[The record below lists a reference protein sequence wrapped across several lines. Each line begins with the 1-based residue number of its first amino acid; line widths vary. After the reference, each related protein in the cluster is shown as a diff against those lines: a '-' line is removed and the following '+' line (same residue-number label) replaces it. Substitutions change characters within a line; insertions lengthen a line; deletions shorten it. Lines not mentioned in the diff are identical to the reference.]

1 MRIWKFPYGYVKIE
15 VICKRLERF
24 VNAALA
30 CGIPLHNISR
40 LSSSLL
46 LAVVPAS
53 RYDEARSLSADI
65 GADIR
70 VLKVGGASLLFRE
83 LLARKALILS
93 LIAAIAAIFL
103 LSKRILFIKIDCAD
117 SALHQPV
124 LDALESVGAVR
135 GISASSIDRAE
146 LSKSIADRISSIGFA
161 NVTIDG
167 VVLRVETHSALER
180 PADDGSRPKSI
191 YSDKDCVILS
201 VATFDGI
208 AAVKPGDAIK
218 KDQLL
223 VSGDITPEQGGE
235 GILVRA
241 DAEIIG
247 EVAYDFSIR
256 IDPNDLRPSRSGR
269 SEDYAV
275 CKLFRLSLS
284 PSLSFNDCELANRAV
299 LPFDA
304 VFLPVFVHGGSAHEI
319 ILKDRELSKNE
330 MLEAAEAELSA
341 QIHRR
346 IPEGA
351 VIISKATELIWE
363 DDGALTV
370 RIAVYTYERIG
381 YTRYL

>member
-1 MRIWKFPYGYVKIE
+1 MLKEG
-15 VICKRLERF
+15 
-24 VNAALA
+24 
-30 CGIPLHNISR
+30 GT
-40 LSSSLL
+40 SLCL
-46 LAVVPAS
+46 
-53 RYDEARSLSADI
+53 
-65 GADIR
+65 
-70 VLKVGGASLLFRE
+70 RE
-83 LLARKALILS
+83 LGARKALIIS
-93 LIAAIAAIFL
+93 LIAAIAAILL
-103 LSKRILFIKIDCAD
+103 LSKRILFIKIDCAEPK
-117 SALHQPV
+117 LYQPV
-124 LDALESVGAVR
+124 LDALEIYGAVR

-146 LSKSIADRISSIGFA
+146 LSKSIADRIGSIGFA

-167 VVLRVETHSALER
+167 VVLRVEAHSALER

-201 VATFDGI
+201 VATFYGI

-223 VSGDITPEQGGE
+223 VSGDITPDQGGE

-275 CKLFRLSLS
+275 SKLFRLSLS
-284 PSLSFNDCELANRAV
+284 PSLSFIDCELENRAV

-319 ILKDRELSKNE
+319 IIKDRELSKNE
-330 MLEAAEAELSA
+330 MLEAAEADLSA